1 MSSSS
6 PTFEMA
12 ANITLNSSLLNII
25 IKSQGYRS
33 FDEIK
38 QHIISLEVGFKLS
51 IVKKINECLI
61 KVFEGSEEII
71 LS

>member
-6 PTFEMA
+6 PTFEIA
-12 ANITLNSSLLNII
+12 ANTTLNSSLPNIVI
-25 IKSQGYRS
+25 EGRGYRS

-51 IVKKINECLI
+51 IVKKVNECLI
-61 KVFEGSEEII
+61 KVFEGSEEMI